1 MRAMRFF
8 LGFAA
13 SSAFVGAIAS
23 GCGSSSS
30 PSNPVDSGSGD
41 VTTEAMPPMEA
52 AVETGP
58 DVVEAGPDVCVPD
71 AMLSSIPVPD
81 ASLNDSGATAAGCVM
96 CIAQTAACQPLV
108 TECNQN
114 CACIAAFQM
123 FSECLGSPGGSLFS
137 CGQSLLSLGSI
148 GIDAGTAGCI
158 ASCAIACGYT
168 LPSGG
173 DGGKDGGGGEAGE
186 EGGSEAGGD

>member
-8 LGFAA
+8 LGFSAA
-13 SSAFVGAIAS
+13 SAFVGALVA

-30 PSNPVDSGSGD
+30 PANPVDSGAGD
-41 VTTEAMPPMEA
+41 VTMEAMPQIEA

-58 DVVEAGPDVCVPD
+58 DVVEAGPEACVPD
-71 AMLSSIPVPD
+71 ATLSSIPVPD
-81 ASLNDSGATAAGCVM
+81 ASLNDSGATAEGCVM
-96 CIAQTAACQPLV
+96 CIAQTSACQPLV
-108 TECNQN
+108 MECNQN

-123 FSECLGSPGGSLFS
+123 FSQCLGSPGGSLFS

-148 GIDAGTAGCI
+148 GIDAGSTACI

-168 LPSGG
+168 LPTGG
-173 DGGKDGGGGEAGE
+173 DGGNETGPGEGGGEAG
-186 EGGSEAGGD
+186 GD